1 MKTEPTWAVEPTAAD
16 FHDAASFLTLLGVTG
31 PLAVDPTAH
40 TYPAKDLL
48 RAARLPVLPKDNAGV
63 HKWSGR
69 LRDGDTIPPVL
80 LVTGS
85 LDDDRPLIIA
95 EGYHRVCAAY
105 HHDETTPVACH
116 FLTGGPDAR

>member
-1 MKTEPTWAVEPTAAD
+1 MKTEPTWAVEPTADD
-16 FHDAASFLTLLGVTG
+16 FHDAAWWLTLLGVTA
-31 PLAVDPTAH
+31 PLTVDPH
-40 TYPAKDLL
+40 QCVYPAKDLL
-48 RAARLPVLPKDNAGV
+48 RAARLPALPKDNAGV

-80 LVTGS
+80 LVVGS

-105 HHDETTPVACH
+105 LRDEATPVACH
-116 FLTGGPDAR
+116 FLTGGPDGR